1 MNLKKANKLKKKL
14 EKNERFDVRKVHG
27 LLPNP
32 DMDWNLEV
40 YEKTQTKDIST
51 ILSATSLYY
60 MCEFA
65 NKLECLLFVDANN
78 HIPFYVLY

>member
-1 MNLKKANKLKKKL
+1 MKLKKANKLKREL
-14 EKNERFDVRKVHG
+14 EKNEQFDVRKVHG

-32 DMDWNLEV
+32 DRDWNLEV

-51 ILSATSLYY
+51 ILSETSLYY

-65 NKLECLLFVDANN
+65 NKLECPVFVDANHN
-78 HIPFYVLY
+78 VPFFVLY